1 MAAVDHACAHAH
13 TRPPARLACRA
24 AAPPP
29 KVALLAL
36 EDNQSSAKALKPTF
50 KFPHRTSGGPC
61 CTVGELYQMELT
73 HPAASPLH
81 QDSPRGGGVGRPI
94 GSHMSWLPARL
105 NMVNTPTRYGV
116 ARMSTCRG
124 RMACGK
130 SKRKRA
136 AWAKRLAA

>member
-1 MAAVDHACAHAH
+1 
-13 TRPPARLACRA
+13 
-24 AAPPP
+24 
-29 KVALLAL
+29 
-36 EDNQSSAKALKPTF
+36 
-50 KFPHRTSGGPC
+50 
-61 CTVGELYQMELT
+61 MELT

-81 QDSPRGGGVGRPI
+81 QDSPCGGGVGRPI

-116 ARMSTCRG
+116 ARIRTCSG
-124 RMACGK
+124 RIACGK

>member
-1 MAAVDHACAHAH
+1 MVCIMHAHAQ
-13 TRPPARLACRA
+13 TRPPARLARRA
-24 AAPPP
+24 AVPPP
-29 KVALLAL
+29 KVALLAP
-36 EDNQSSAKALKPTF
+36 EDHQSSAKALT
-50 KFPHRTSGGPC
+50 PHLQIPPPHIRGS
-61 CTVGELYQMELT
+61 GELYQMKLT

-81 QDSPRGGGVGRPI
+81 QDSPRGRGVGRQV